1 MGLCDS
7 DDDADDGADSG
18 CGGVSGDVDGGGA
31 GGENAVV
38 VVVADD
44 SISLF
49 IAIIGS

>member
-18 CGGVSGDVDGGGA
+18 CGGVSGDVDGGD